1 MSIIKTDKNTL
12 SKKSVKVVKGTNKTM
27 IVILPSK
34 EPNTIFLIE
43 VLLLRTILVV
53 SKSIKSKNNVSKTC
67 LTWPSLNFFSLPHAS
82 SLLPAIEK
90 ELHGGE
96 PSSVEFC
103 HKVGLNYVSCS
114 PFRVPIARLAAA
126 QAALKNK

>member
-53 SKSIKSKNNVSKTC
+53 SKSIKSKKK
-67 LTWPSLNFFSLPHAS
+67 F
-82 SLLPAIEK
+82 
-90 ELHGGE
+90 
-96 PSSVEFC
+96 
-103 HKVGLNYVSCS
+103 
-114 PFRVPIARLAAA
+114 
-126 QAALKNK
+126 KNIIKSTYTFM

>member
-34 EPNTIFLIE
+34 EPNTILLIE

-53 SKSIKSKNNVSKTC
+53 SKSIKSKKK
-67 LTWPSLNFFSLPHAS
+67 F
-82 SLLPAIEK
+82 
-90 ELHGGE
+90 
-96 PSSVEFC
+96 
-103 HKVGLNYVSCS
+103 
-114 PFRVPIARLAAA
+114 
-126 QAALKNK
+126 KNIIKSTYTFM

>member
-34 EPNTIFLIE
+34 EPNTILLIE

-53 SKSIKSKNNVSKTC
+53 SKSIKSKKK
-67 LTWPSLNFFSLPHAS
+67 F
-82 SLLPAIEK
+82 
-90 ELHGGE
+90 
-96 PSSVEFC
+96 
-103 HKVGLNYVSCS
+103 
-114 PFRVPIARLAAA
+114 
-126 QAALKNK
+126 KNIIKSTYTFL

>member
-53 SKSIKSKNNVSKTC
+53 SKSIKSKKK
-67 LTWPSLNFFSLPHAS
+67 F
-82 SLLPAIEK
+82 
-90 ELHGGE
+90 
-96 PSSVEFC
+96 
-103 HKVGLNYVSCS
+103 
-114 PFRVPIARLAAA
+114 
-126 QAALKNK
+126 KNIIKSTLWK

>member
-53 SKSIKSKNNVSKTC
+53 SKSIKKKKKFKNIIKSTY
-67 LTWPSLNFFSLPHAS
+67 TFM
-82 SLLPAIEK
+82 
-90 ELHGGE
+90 
-96 PSSVEFC
+96 
-103 HKVGLNYVSCS
+103 
-114 PFRVPIARLAAA
+114 
-126 QAALKNK
+126 

>member
-12 SKKSVKVVKGTNKTM
+12 SKKSVKVVKDTNKTM

-53 SKSIKSKNNVSKTC
+53 SKSIKSKK
-67 LTWPSLNFFSLPHAS
+67 
-82 SLLPAIEK
+82 K
-90 ELHGGE
+90 
-96 PSSVEFC
+96 
-103 HKVGLNYVSCS
+103 
-114 PFRVPIARLAAA
+114 FRNII
-126 QAALKNK
+126 KSTYTFM

>member
-53 SKSIKSKNNVSKTC
+53 SKSIKTKKKFKNIIKSTY
-67 LTWPSLNFFSLPHAS
+67 TFM
-82 SLLPAIEK
+82 
-90 ELHGGE
+90 
-96 PSSVEFC
+96 
-103 HKVGLNYVSCS
+103 
-114 PFRVPIARLAAA
+114 
-126 QAALKNK
+126 

>member
-53 SKSIKSKNNVSKTC
+53 SKSIKSKKK
-67 LTWPSLNFFSLPHAS
+67 F
-82 SLLPAIEK
+82 
-90 ELHGGE
+90 
-96 PSSVEFC
+96 
-103 HKVGLNYVSCS
+103 
-114 PFRVPIARLAAA
+114 
-126 QAALKNK
+126 KNG

>member
-1 MSIIKTDKNTL
+1 MSIIKTDKNTF

-53 SKSIKSKNNVSKTC
+53 SKSIKSKKK
-67 LTWPSLNFFSLPHAS
+67 F
-82 SLLPAIEK
+82 
-90 ELHGGE
+90 
-96 PSSVEFC
+96 
-103 HKVGLNYVSCS
+103 
-114 PFRVPIARLAAA
+114 
-126 QAALKNK
+126 KNIIKSTYTFM